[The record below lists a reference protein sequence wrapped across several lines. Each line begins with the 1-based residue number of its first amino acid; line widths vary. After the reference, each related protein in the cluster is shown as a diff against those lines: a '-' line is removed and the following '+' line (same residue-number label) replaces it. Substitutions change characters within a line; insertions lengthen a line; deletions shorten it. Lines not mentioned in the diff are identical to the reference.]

1 MIHVAYND
9 IVEKELWHSESHV
22 PNTDVQKKSKDT
34 QFTVKTYSDV
44 TTPHRKKN
52 EKVLVTEYGGINSV
66 QPPEL

>member
-44 TTPHRKKN
+44 TTPHRKKR
-52 EKVLVTEYGGINSV
+52 ESFSD
-66 QPPEL
+66 